1 MPRDE
6 SRQPVQSISIS
17 NTSIESLATVK
28 PAMTKGSTR
37 SLRHSVRVLCGS
49 FDLMKA
55 VLAASLL
62 AVGTILSPIN
72 VLVISE
78 LKNQFWGHHMSAY
91 SAAVNLA
98 NGLVGLACSG
108 LFGRFGDKVSRKAA
122 MTAVGILGFL
132 PGWFLLMLGQNATA
146 LVVYSIFQVIGG
158 AACITVT
165 GCPTCYALVSDVMP
179 KDEREVAFGFC
190 FAALILIGIF
200 ANFWAFLIQT
210 LVKDS
215 TESRQIVLWG
225 SFLLNLMYF
234 ACVYWIRIPAEK
246 QIEVEVSKATIED
259 GVSVEP
265 DNQHSPKE
273 LVVPRSVE
281 AQGLYGRFCHILMSP
296 MRLVCEHPPL
306 RNLCIITGLVCL
318 PEVTLQDITTQYIF
332 ASFGL
337 IGSDEASKLAELQV
351 LGNFPGFLLLLPG
364 FCVVGL
370 VGKKIGSRSLLI
382 ILLPVTAVLLCL
394 PVLLRFLPEL
404 WLVPIVGI
412 GVPFSMVLL
421 SPLQTLVT
429 EVSPPDRIGEAMGAV
444 GASKQV
450 SGLLSNILVTF
461 VTPALMSSR
470 VENPLWIFYPLA
482 SLFSILALVFALRV
496 HTEKV
501 DPPELPKEELNA
513 ELDQGAKTPH

>member
-1 MPRDE
+1 
-6 SRQPVQSISIS
+6 
-17 NTSIESLATVK
+17 
-28 PAMTKGSTR
+28 
-37 SLRHSVRVLCGS
+37 
-49 FDLMKA
+49 MKA
-55 VLAASLL
+55 VLASSLL

-78 LKNQFWGHHMSAY
+78 LKNQFWGQHMSAY

-98 NGLVGLACSG
+98 NGLMGLACSG

-122 MTAVGILGFL
+122 MTTVGILGFL
-132 PGWFLLMLGQNATA
+132 PGWFLLILGQNATA
-146 LVVYSIFQVIGG
+146 LVVFSIFQVIGG

-215 TESRQIVLWG
+215 AESRQIVLWG
-225 SFLLNLMYF
+225 SLVLNMMYF
-234 ACVYWIRIPAEK
+234 ACIFWIRIPAEK
-246 QIEVEVSKATIED
+246 QIEGEDRFAQVSQPTIED
-259 GVSVEP
+259 GVSQEP
-265 DNQHSPKE
+265 DGQHSRRE
-273 LVVPRSVE
+273 VVSCSVE
-281 AQGLYGRFCHILMSP
+281 AQGPYGRLCHILTSP
-296 MRLVCEHPPL
+296 MRLISEHPPL

-364 FCVVGL
+364 FCIVGL
-370 VGKKIGSRSLLI
+370 VGKNIGSRSLLI

-394 PVLLRFLPEL
+394 PVLLHFLPQL

-461 VTPALMSSR
+461 VTPALMNSR

-482 SLFSILALVFALRV
+482 SMFSILGLVFALRV
-496 HTEKV
+496 HTETA
-501 DPPELPKEELNA
+501 DSPDLSTEGRNLD
-513 ELDQGAKTPH
+513 LDQDAKTPGVH